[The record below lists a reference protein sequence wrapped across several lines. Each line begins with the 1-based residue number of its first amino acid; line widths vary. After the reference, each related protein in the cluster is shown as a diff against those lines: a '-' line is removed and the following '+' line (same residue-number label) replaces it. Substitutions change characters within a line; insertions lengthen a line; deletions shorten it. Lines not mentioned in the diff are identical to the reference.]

1 MALAFDSSRTWR
13 GDLAAVIRDYLD
25 DADSDRVYDPG
36 FRRSP
41 SRDRSLR
48 RELLRIEAT
57 LGHLDVEALE
67 HADPVAIDR
76 MAQAVVDDARVAS
89 SHSSVVAALGILTDF
104 AAWREE
110 PAPRRRPRRRH
121 AEADHAAPR
130 TPTGTM
136 LALGTQV
143 TAWFERLVVVAFV
156 LVAIGLALALV

>member
-1 MALAFDSSRTWR
+1 MALAFDNSRTWR

-25 DADSDRVYDPG
+25 DAESDRVYDPG

-48 RELLRIEAT
+48 RELLRIEAA
-57 LGHLDVEALE
+57 LGDLDVERLE
-67 HADPVAIDR
+67 RADPAEVDR
-76 MAQAVVDDARVAS
+76 LAEAVVDDARIAS
-89 SHSSVVAALGILTDF
+89 THSSVVAALGILTDF

-110 PAPRRRPRRRH
+110 PAPRRRPRRRRGH
-121 AEADHAAPR
+121 AEPEAPR

-143 TAWFERLVVVAFV
+143 SAWFERLVVIAFV